1 MKDRSK
7 EIAEIAEIFLSD
19 AFEPESWVSK
29 DLTKD
34 ERQQRLVIEG
44 KKAESRNDKV
54 EEILKGEG
62 LDAKWVL
69 WLFNELEA
77 KAMNKLALI
86 AALPQA
92 KRPELLKEH
101 FPDFLIKSSEV
112 AEKSRKGRKGA
123 IANYET
129 NTKEHL
135 AHKEWKVGMTKK
147 ENTAFKKRIAAK
159 HSVTET
165 TVARWIREIWKP
177 KIS

>member
-1 MKDRSK
+1 MKDRIK
-7 EIAEIAEIFLSD
+7 EIEAIAEIFLSD

-29 DLTKD
+29 DLTKE
-34 ERQQRLVIEG
+34 ERQQRLLIEG
-44 KKAESRNDKV
+44 KKAEIRNDKV
-54 EEILKGEG
+54 VEILKGEG
-62 LDAKWVL
+62 LDARWVL

-77 KAMNKLALI
+77 KAMNKLGLM

-92 KRPELLKEH
+92 KRPELLRTH
-101 FPDFLIKSSEV
+101 LPDFLIESSEK
-112 AEKSRKGRKGA
+112 AERSRKGRKGA

-135 AHKEWKVGMTKK
+135 ARKEWKGGMTKK

-159 HSVTET
+159 YSVTET